1 MNKVDYI
8 NRLNEK
14 LGYTKKDIKI
24 IVDELFEEIKKDLKN
39 GKKVSINNFGTF
51 EVGVTKAFESYSPK
65 DGSIISIPSQKRV
78 HFKSSEN
85 FKDFLNE

>member
-8 NRLNEK
+8 NKINEK
-14 LGYTKKDIKI
+14 LGYTKKDLKI
-24 IVDELFEEIKKDLKN
+24 IFDELFEEIKSDLKN
-39 GKKVSINNFGTF
+39 GEKVSINNFGTF
-51 EVGVTKAFESYSPK
+51 EVGVTKSFESFSPK
-65 DGSIISIPSQKRV
+65 DGSTIVIPSQKRV